1 MLGFLRRWSVPTVT
15 IDEFAELHRKGCF
28 VVDVRQPHE
37 YRRGHVPGA
46 HSFPLTDLARRA
58 TELAGR
64 GQVHVICATG
74 HRSRVAA
81 RLLAGR
87 GLEAVSVHGGTS
99 AWHRRRLPL
108 VSGPHPGRR

>member
-1 MLGFLRRWSVPTVT
+1 MFGIFRRWSVPAVT

-37 YRRGHVPGA
+37 YMHGHVPGA
-46 HSFPLTDLARRA
+46 HSVPLTELARRA
-58 TELAGR
+58 PELAER
-64 GQVHVICATG
+64 GPVHVICATG

-81 RLLAGR
+81 RLLVGR
-87 GLEAVSVHGGTS
+87 GVEAVSVHGGTS

-108 VSGPHPGRR
+108 ISGRHPGRR

>member
-1 MLGFLRRWSVPTVT
+1 MLRRWSVPTVS

-37 YRRGHVPGA
+37 YVRGHVPGA
-46 HSFPLTDLARRA
+46 HSFLLTDLARRA
-58 TELAGR
+58 RELAER

-81 RLLAGR
+81 RLLAGH
-87 GLEAVSVHGGTS
+87 GVEAVSVEGGTS
-99 AWHRRRLPL
+99 AWHHRRLPL
-108 VSGPHPGRR
+108 ASGPHPGRR